1 MNETRTVTRY
11 PTSGQRD
18 QAHGYDADIEW
29 CDRALRAM
37 SAEGEGAASG
47 YATSNVET
55 LCGPCYFALWGPR
68 GAVSNLAV
76 HRAAQARYAPAP
88 AKQDALDPRADRRA
102 GPAGGASPP
111 PPAAAGSLSPPSRE
125 VTGLHTVYQP

>member
-18 QAHGYDADIEW
+18 QAHGYDADISGVIEH
-29 CDRALRAM
+29 CAQCLQKVEDGL
-37 SAEGEGAASG
+37 G

-68 GAVSNLAV
+68 GA
-76 HRAAQARYAPAP
+76 AAISRSTERRRPDTRRP
-88 AKQDALDPRADRRA
+88 PPSKTRWIPGPTGELDPQEALRRRRRRRRM
-102 GPAGGASPP
+102 P
-111 PPAAAGSLSPPSRE
+111 PPAEPE